1 MVLCADGHRRGWNL
15 SGTIRSNQSE
25 KKTDSFISL
34 SFIMLFLAW
43 MLGKEVSVFTNQ
55 ILPSTTSICSE
66 LKRADSCPRS
76 VTEQQRGIKTCS
88 RPNNTQPMWDCTLSF
103 NVSSKVTLSIFQ
115 FSPSQTFRLRQTHRQ
130 SVFNKGIFDYQSQ
143 SPLLQAKLVHLRKI
157 QFLGIYNQRQEKDF
171 GQKLLMYKIQ
181 HDGYTSLYYSAQL
194 KFTLWK
200 G

>member
-1 MVLCADGHRRGWNL
+1 MVTAVVEIWAAQLGAIRVRKRQTVSFPWVLLCFFLHECW
-15 SGTIRSNQSE
+15 E
-25 KKTDSFISL
+25 KK
-34 SFIMLFLAW
+34 
-43 MLGKEVSVFTNQ
+43 SVFLQ
-55 ILPSTTSICSE
+55 IKSYRQQQAFAPNWNEQTRALVQWPSNNG
-66 LKRADSCPRS
+66 A
-76 VTEQQRGIKTCS
+76 S
-88 RPNNTQPMWDCTLSF
+88 RHAAGPTTLSQCGIARYHF